1 MLSYF
6 ESDHHWVVLPLCLT
20 AADLHSDPTN
30 KFQVTEVLST
40 SCTLISNIF
49 VGRIVAPTVTLQGN
63 LDPACLYGSHV
74 SNKLNYYTFYS
85 LSDFSLA
92 KTLHLPVIW
101 KSAQPASIL
110 VINL

>member
-1 MLSYF
+1 MSR
-6 ESDHHWVVLPLCLT
+6 
-20 AADLHSDPTN
+20 
-30 KFQVTEVLST
+30 
-40 SCTLISNIF
+40 TLISNIF

-101 KSAQPASIL
+101 KSAQPKD
-110 VINL
+110 